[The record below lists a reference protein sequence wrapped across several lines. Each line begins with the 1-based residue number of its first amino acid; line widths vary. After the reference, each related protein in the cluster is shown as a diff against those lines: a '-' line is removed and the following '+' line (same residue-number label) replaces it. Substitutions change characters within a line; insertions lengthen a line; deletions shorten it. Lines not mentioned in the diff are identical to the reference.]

1 MTFTVANVWKVFSQ
15 TPLTN
20 SELSK
25 MFTDVKE
32 THVSDWL
39 AYPHYSVPENQSRNR
54 FDYNY
59 IIGRVFLAKMPDSL
73 IQLFKFIKLD
83 MIIVKNEV
91 FGKQLLYNF
100 L

>member
-1 MTFTVANVWKVFSQ
+1 MIYFCLFLKYNFNITFYLNFTVANVWKVFSQ

-59 IIGRVFLAKMPDSL
+59 FIGKVFFSQNARFTNSII
-73 IQLFKFIKLD
+73 
-83 MIIVKNEV
+83 
-91 FGKQLLYNF
+91 
-100 L
+100 